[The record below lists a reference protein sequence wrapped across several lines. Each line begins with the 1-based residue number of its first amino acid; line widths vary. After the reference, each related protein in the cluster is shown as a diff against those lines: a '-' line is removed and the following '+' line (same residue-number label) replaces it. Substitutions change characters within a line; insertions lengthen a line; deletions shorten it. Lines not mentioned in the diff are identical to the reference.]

1 MGQPSALKN
10 PEFSV
15 IKIIIIYYVCS
26 YINQDR
32 TIQGSTMPY
41 ISTFRE
47 EEPNNLANCPASP
60 AGWLCRSTVHD
71 AALHISLFLTW

>member
-1 MGQPSALKN
+1 MGQPNALKN

-15 IKIIIIYYVCS
+15 IKIIIILYYVCS
-26 YINQDR
+26 YIYQDR
-32 TIQGSTMPY
+32 TIQGSTIPY

-60 AGWLCRSTVHD
+60 AGYVEVL
-71 AALHISLFLTW
+71 